1 MISVDTLPDDVLLE
15 IVSSLCDNVADL
27 YIYKRPHS
35 QLDWKENI
43 ENGLWLEMLRPLAT
57 VGNLHLSEQVALRIV
72 PALKE
77 LVEGGTT
84 EVLPALQNIFLERLE
99 S

>member
-1 MISVDTLPDDVLLE
+1 
-15 IVSSLCDNVADL
+15 
-27 YIYKRPHS
+27 
-35 QLDWKENI
+35 
-43 ENGLWLEMLRPLAT
+43 MLRPLAT
-57 VGNLHLSEQVALRIV
+57 VGNLHLSEEVALRIV